1 MKQLFAVSLLALAMP
16 ATGAGQA
23 VRVPPPDV
31 RDPDVRVHVQRLQG
45 PGLERQPF
53 EATVLTDRGSQ
64 IGVTVRDIDPGDA
77 DTQKASG
84 GSGIVVEQV
93 RPDSPAAA
101 AGVHAADLIVSFDGE
116 RIRSARQ
123 FSRLVQE
130 TPPGRTVSAT
140 LVRDGRR
147 SDVSITPAA
156 PQSPGADGRQVDAD
170 RDVTID
176 SDRLRER
183 IERELGQLDGLRRFD
198 LPEFNFDFPGPSARG
213 RLGVGVDDLTLQ
225 LASYFGAKEGVLVT
239 TVTEDTP
246 AARGGLKAGDVIVSF
261 GGETVRNRVELQRAV
276 GRAQPDAEVT
286 IGVVRDRKTS
296 ESGEARAPSHPAAGV
311 VGSAHAE
318 HRPRR
323 HENQEGHGPG
333 AIS

>member
-23 VRVPPPDV
+23 VVVPPPDV
-31 RDPDVRVHVQRLQG
+31 REPDARVQVQRVQG
-45 PGLERQPF
+45 PGLDRQPF
-53 EATVLTDRGSQ
+53 EAMVLADRGSQ
-64 IGVTVRDIDPGDA
+64 IGVTVRDIDSA
-77 DTQKASG
+77 DTDSQKASG

-93 RPDSPAAA
+93 RPDSPAAT
-101 AGVHAADLIVSFDGE
+101 AGMRAADLIVSFDGE

-140 LVRDGRR
+140 IVRDGRR
-147 SDVSITPAA
+147 SDVSITPAT
-156 PQSPGADGRQVDAD
+156 PQSVRGQDGRRELNAD
-170 RDVTID
+170 RDVIID

-183 IERELGQLDGLRRFD
+183 IERELGKLDGLRRFD

-213 RLGVGVDDLTLQ
+213 RLGVGVDDLTPQ

-246 AARGGLKAGDVIVSF
+246 AGRGGLKAGDVIVSF

-276 GRAQPDAEVT
+276 GRAQSDAEVT
-286 IGVVRDRKTS
+286 VGIVRDRKTS
-296 ESGEARAPSHPAAGV
+296 DIKIKLEG
-311 VGSAHAE
+311 
-318 HRPRR
+318 PRR
-323 HENQEGHGPG
+323 TTRRQ
-333 AIS
+333 A